1 MRWRLAGSVKPK
13 RVITLGPFQVMRQTQ
28 LKVADN
34 GDQTWKRAIFG
45 LSDDLSESTK
55 LIFHLPLM
63 IQTQKLIRA
72 AASVLAL
79 GYIVW
84 NSPISDDLKLQAFAY
99 ACKSAGERV
108 FKFTHTEAIQL
119 DFQPFSAVN
128 DHEYSADVLARNLLS
143 GSPKLARVDLAFEI
157 PRDKVSD
164 STCAGHYVFSVADPA
179 AVSNGVTACGKMTRR
194 NEIKPL
200 PYAIRKFS
208 GEPNFL
214 GIRSFRLTIEDT
226 STGEVLA
233 RQDSFQLL
241 LGGMRKDKN
250 RQWFGWGSSQGA
262 KSCKLSE
269 PRAFVLRVVGATKG
283 G

>member
-1 MRWRLAGSVKPK
+1 
-13 RVITLGPFQVMRQTQ
+13 
-28 LKVADN
+28 
-34 GDQTWKRAIFG
+34 
-45 LSDDLSESTK
+45 
-55 LIFHLPLM
+55 M
-63 IQTQKLIRA
+63 IQTQKIIRA

-84 NSPISDDLKLQAFAY
+84 ISPISDDLKLKAFAY
-99 ACKSAGERV
+99 ACASAEEQV
-108 FKFTHTEAIQL
+108 FKIANTEAIEI
-119 DFQPFSAVN
+119 DYWPYSGVI
-128 DHEYSADVLARNLLS
+128 DHEYYPTNLARSLLS

-164 STCAGHYVFSVADPA
+164 ASCAGHYVFSVADPA

-200 PYAIRKFS
+200 PYAIRYFYGK
-208 GEPNFL
+208 PNLL
-214 GIRSFRLTIEDT
+214 GIRSLRLTIEET
-226 STGEVLA
+226 STGDVLA

-241 LGGMRKDKN
+241 LGGMRKDEN
-250 RQWFGWGSSQGA
+250 RQWFGWGSAQGA

-269 PRAFVLRVVGATKG
+269 PRAFLLRVVGATKG